1 MKPTKLIIKN
11 IGKIASQTIPIDKPL
26 ILFYGEIKQ
35 GKTTIL
41 NSVRWVCGGEFPAD
55 IIRHSEKE
63 GEIELHFDGGM
74 IARSF
79 YRAKDGSTKARAV
92 QFVKAGRPVAAPV
105 AEIKRLLNPFL
116 LDQDFLRNKS
126 ELERKQYF
134 GELFAVDTT
143 ALDTELFNCQR
154 DATNLRSKIGGY
166 GELDLTKAEAVDASA
181 LKRELQTIR
190 DNYKTQKEALERE
203 LEQQSNDHQAECNVV
218 DERNE
223 KIRAHNQA
231 VDSIVAK
238 KDSIGREIE
247 RCESEILATQKRLE
261 GMQAARAM
269 LLVPSKK
276 DLLVRPALPNR
287 APIQKKILDLTPD
300 TSDIEAKI
308 QNAVVQNI
316 RAAQFDKNKAR
327 AKDKEGDEE
336 KLAALEKR
344 GREIKAEKQTRL
356 KAIGDSC
363 GINGLSFDESGNFIY
378 DGTTAGMISDSQIMR
393 LSSELSALY
402 PEGFGLDLID
412 RAESLGKSIFEF
424 VDRAKAE
431 NKSILATIVGEKP
444 AKVPADVGVFVV
456 EDGKLL

>member
-1 MKPTKLIIKN
+1 MKSTKLIIKN
-11 IGKIASQTIPIDKPL
+11 IGKIASETIQIDKPL

-41 NSVRWVCGGEFPAD
+41 NSVRWVCGGEFPDD
-55 IIRHSEKE
+55 IIKHGEKE

-79 YRAKDGSTKARAV
+79 YRSKDGSTKARAV
-92 QFVKAGRPVAAPV
+92 QFVKAGRPVASPV

-116 LDQDFLRNKS
+116 LDQDFLRNKT

-134 GELFAVDTT
+134 TELFAVDTT
-143 ALDTELFNCQR
+143 SLDGELFNCQR
-154 DATNLRSKIGGY
+154 DAAALRSKISGY
-166 GELDLTKAEAVDASA
+166 GELDLTKVEAIDSAA
-181 LKRELQTIR
+181 LKRELQSIR
-190 DNYKTQKEALERE
+190 DNYATSKSVLEKE
-203 LEQQSNDHQAECNVV
+203 LEQQSDDHQAQCNVV
-218 DERNE
+218 EERNE

-231 VDSIVAK
+231 VDSIIAK
-238 KDSIGREIE
+238 KESLGREIA
-247 RCESEILATQKRLE
+247 RCESEILAAQKRLE
-261 GMQAARAM
+261 ELQTERAA
-269 LLVPSKK
+269 LLIPAKK
-276 DLLVRPALPNR
+276 DLLPRPVLPDR

-300 TSDIEAKI
+300 TSEIEAKI
-308 QNAVVQNI
+308 QTA
-316 RAAQFDKNKAR
+316 AAQNVRAEQYAKNMER
-327 AKDKEGDEE
+327 AKVKAMDEE
-336 KLAALEKR
+336 KLAVLEKR
-344 GREIKAEKQTRL
+344 GREIKAQKQAKL
-356 KAIGDSC
+356 KSIGESC
-363 GINGLSFDESGNFIY
+363 GIKGLEFDDSGNFIY

-456 EDGKLL
+456 EEGKLL